1 MYTVGLDIDTLKV
14 SGVEETLHCF
24 TALFAGTNLKNVPN
38 ILKTRMNGKI
48 HFFYKLESAGNIT
61 SSVGNLLDYNKKLSP
76 HRQKNSK
83 LNDDQFGFYLAGLIE
98 GDGHYNTSIHRLEII
113 FHEKD
118 LFLAQGIRTRIGF
131 GSVYKVKDKKA
142 YKLSIGS
149 QKGIE
154 RLFHLCNGKFVLPFK
169 IEPFNKN
176 PYGFTFLPPTKVVD
190 LSNSWLSGFI
200 DADGTIG
207 LFLAKSPTHLLGISV
222 RLSIRIIQKNSL
234 VLEHIRAAFNVFL
247 TNRNTLRISKD
258 GAKRNCIHRLA
269 FVDRKGS
276 LRVLIEYLDNFPLRS
291 KKTLQFF
298 YLRKAYLIM
307 EKKEHLTI
315 SGLNIIKKIKTRTEN
330 MYK

>member
-14 SGVEETLHCF
+14 SGVEETLLSI
-24 TALFAGTNLKNVPN
+24 TTLFAGTNLKNVPN

-48 HFFYKLESAGNIT
+48 HYFYKLESAGNIT
-61 SSVGNLLDYNKKLSP
+61 STAGNLLDYKKKLSP
-76 HRQKNSK
+76 HRKKNRK
-83 LNDDQFGFYLAGLIE
+83 LNDDQFGFYLAGFIE
-98 GDGHYNTSIHRLEII
+98 GDGHYNAFINRLEII
-113 FHEKD
+113 FHDKD

-149 QKGIE
+149 KKGIE
-154 RLFHLCNGKFVLPFK
+154 RLFNLCNGKFVLPFK
-169 IEPFNKN
+169 IEQFNKN
-176 PYGFTFLPPTKVVD
+176 PYGFSFLPPTNIVD

-207 LFLAKSPTHLLGISV
+207 IFLAKSPTHLLGVSV

-234 VLEHIRAAFNVFL
+234 VLEHIKAAFNL
-247 TNRNTLRISKD
+247 LKTNRKTLGIRKD
-258 GAKRNCIHRLA
+258 KMGIHRLA
-269 FVDRKGS
+269 FLDRKGS
-276 LRVLIEYLDNFPLRS
+276 LRNLIEYLDNFPLRS
-291 KKTLQFF
+291 KKVLQFF

-307 EKKEHLTI
+307 EKKEHLTL
-315 SGLNIIKKIKTRTEN
+315 SGLDKIKKIKTRIEQ